1 MFQNSDS
8 VSGHV
13 WDMISRGIRQLELC
27 ISAILCRT
35 SSRETKV
42 RQATKGV
49 LRELNKSERLCICRR
64 HPVVAKTLQE
74 LLAEG
79 NIGAGGCSNVGGG
92 SGGGGVVVVVPLVLV
107 IVVVAVM
114 EVVAKILVVAVMEV
128 ILLVVVVVVKNDG
141 GTNVGGDVDGDN
153 GDSRW

>member
-27 ISAILCRT
+27 ISVPSKKLCALQLPEFMIRT

-79 NIGAGGCSNVGGG
+79 N
-92 SGGGGVVVVVPLVLV
+92 
-107 IVVVAVM
+107 M
-114 EVVAKILVVAVMEV
+114 
-128 ILLVVVVVVKNDG
+128 
-141 GTNVGGDVDGDN
+141 
-153 GDSRW
+153 